1 MKIWRKSKAKIHNT
15 VDCSILEINVKN
27 IELSNLPSIGWAETR
42 EIPQMN
48 KDTQNLFMIKIDDY

>member
-1 MKIWRKSKAKIHNT
+1 MRRASARDYT
-15 VDCSILEINVKN
+15 VNVKN